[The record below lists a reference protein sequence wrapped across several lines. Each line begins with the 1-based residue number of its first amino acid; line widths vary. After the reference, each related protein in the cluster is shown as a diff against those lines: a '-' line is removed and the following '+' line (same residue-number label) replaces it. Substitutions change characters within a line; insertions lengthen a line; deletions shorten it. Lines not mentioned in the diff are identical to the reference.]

1 MALAT
6 IDRIRVKR
14 GRGRPK
20 QRPRV
25 LAADKG
31 YDDRKLRRQ
40 LRRRGIIPSI
50 PEREQRKRRRRKRGR
65 PAKVHAASWQRWKVD
80 RTFAWL
86 NNFRRLATRY
96 ERRSEIY
103 RAFLAIACSMVC
115 LNAILR

>member
-6 IDRIRVKR
+6 LDRIRVKR
-14 GRGRPK
+14 SRGRPK

-31 YDDRKLRRQ
+31 YDDRQPRRQ
-40 LRRRGIIPSI
+40 LRRRCIIPSI
-50 PEREQRKRRRRKRGR
+50 PEREQRKRKRRKRGR
-65 PAKVHAASWQRWKVD
+65 PAKVQAASRQRWKVD

-96 ERRSEIY
+96 EGRSEIC
-103 RAFLAIACSMVC
+103 RAFLAIACFMVC